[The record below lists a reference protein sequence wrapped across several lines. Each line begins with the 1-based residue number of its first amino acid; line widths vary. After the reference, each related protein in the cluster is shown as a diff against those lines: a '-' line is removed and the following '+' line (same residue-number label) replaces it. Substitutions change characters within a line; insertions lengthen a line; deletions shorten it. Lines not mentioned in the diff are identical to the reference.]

1 MSEPDGAKCP
11 RCGVPLAAG
20 GSADLCP
27 RCTLSDTRGGW
38 SEDRSDCP
46 SSPGGAHHDLSPGSL
61 IAANG
66 ATGQQPADARAHY
79 NRGITLAVQGKL
91 EEAIAEFRAEIRINP
106 DDAAAHNELGLA
118 LTDQGKLEEAIAE
131 LRAAIR
137 IDPDFANPHTNLGAA
152 LHEQGEVDE
161 AMAEF
166 RAAIRIDPD
175 LVIGHSNLGVA
186 LKMQGKLEEAIAE
199 FRSAIR
205 IDPHDA
211 DTHNELKIA
220 LEEWGKRNEA
230 IDEDRPA
237 MKSRSPASAIAAIG
251 ATLLRCLGFG
261 KRREQQPADADADAH
276 YNRGI
281 TQAEQGKR
289 EAAAAEFRSAI
300 RLKPEL
306 VGAHIGLANALA
318 EMASQMAE
326 PGPLASAAIAEFRE
340 AIRLQPDDANAHYG
354 LADALGRQGQRE
366 EAIAEYHVAIRLR
379 PQHPRFDRG
388 LGEMLTGQ
396 GAWNEVNADAAA
408 HFYLGAALTH
418 RAANTAMVIA
428 EFREAIRLQPDF
440 ADAHFRLGYALR
452 AHGEAEE
459 AIAEFRTAIRLRPDD
474 YSARGQLGFTLHRR
488 GMVDEAIAE
497 FREAIRLRPD
507 DPAAYSGLFAA
518 LRTKGDFKGALSEM
532 RKVRDLRKAV
542 AGQVQR
548 VYAAL
553 DTFGFTQAIER
564 GIAELE
570 QLAELDEKLSFVL
583 SGQAKPASAAET
595 LAFARLCS
603 EKKLHGAS
611 AEFWAQAFQADRT
624 LADDADAH
632 HRYHAACAAAL
643 AASGQGKAGRPLDLA
658 AQARLRRQ
666 ALDWL
671 RAELA
676 AWNAS
681 VGGNN
686 PPAPADLARAL
697 MAWKAEGDLAGG
709 RDPDALAR
717 LPEAERKD
725 WRALWADI
733 EALLMRASRAAIQL
747 NPHDAEPHFYL
758 GHALRDQG
766 NLNEAIAAFRAAIRL
781 QPDAAEARTCLGIA
795 LADQAK
801 LEEAITEFRAAIRI
815 DPHDAGAHCNLGL
828 ALRAKGELDEAI
840 AAFRAARDRA
850 QPGSELARQIERAL
864 AESYQ

>member
-11 RCGVPLAAG
+11 RCGAPLAAD

-27 RCTLSDTRGGW
+27 RCLLSDVRGAW
-38 SEDRSDCP
+38 SEDRSDSP
-46 SSPGGAHHDLSPGSL
+46 SSPGGAHHELSLDSL
-61 IAANG
+61 IAAIG
-66 ATGQQPADARAHY
+66 ATGQQPADADAHY
-79 NRGITLAVQGKL
+79 QRGITLAVQAKL
-91 EEAIAEFRAEIRINP
+91 EEAIAEFRAAIRINP
-106 DDAAAHNELGLA
+106 HDAYAHNEIGLA

-131 LRAAIR
+131 FRVAIR
-137 IDPDFANPHTNLGAA
+137 IDPDYANPHTNLGAA
-152 LHEQGEVDE
+152 LHEQGKVDE

-175 LVIGHSNLGVA
+175 LVIGHFNLGVA

-205 IDPHDA
+205 INPHDA
-211 DTHNELKIA
+211 YAHNQLRIA
-220 LEEWGKRNEA
+220 LEEGGERNEA

-237 MKSRSPASAIAAIG
+237 MKTRSPASAFAAIG

-261 KRREQQPADADADAH
+261 KRRGQQLADADAH

-281 TQAEQGKR
+281 TLAEQGNR
-289 EAAAAEFRSAI
+289 EGAAAEFRSAI

-306 VGAHIGLANALA
+306 VSAHIGLANALA
-318 EMASQMAE
+318 EMACQMAE
-326 PGPLASAAIAEFRE
+326 PDPLASAAIAEFRE
-340 AIRLQPDDANAHYG
+340 AIRLQPDDADAHYG
-354 LADALGRQGQRE
+354 LADTLGRQGQRE
-366 EAIAEYHVAIRLR
+366 EAIAEYRVAIRLR
-379 PQHPRFDRG
+379 PQHPRFDSG

-396 GAWNEVNADAAA
+396 GVWDEVVADAAA
-408 HFYLGAALTH
+408 HFYLGVALRH
-418 RAANTAMVIA
+418 RAANAAIVIT

-440 ADAHFRLGYALR
+440 ADAHSSLGYALR

-474 YSARGQLGFTLHRR
+474 YSTRDQLGFTLHRR

-518 LRTKGDFKGALSEM
+518 LRTKADFKGALSEM
-532 RKVRDLRKAV
+532 RKVRDLRKAGV
-542 AGQVQR
+542 GQVQR

-553 DTFGFTQAIER
+553 DAFGFTQAIER

-570 QLAELDEKLSFVL
+570 QLAKLDEKLSSVL

-611 AEFWAQAFQADRT
+611 AQFWAQAFQADRR
-624 LADDADAH
+624 LADDAGAH

-643 AASGQGKAGRPLDLA
+643 AASGEGKADPPPDLA

-681 VGGNN
+681 VGGND
-686 PPAPADLARAL
+686 PQAL
-697 MAWKAEGDLAGG
+697 METARTLTTWEAESDLAGV

-725 WRALWADI
+725 WRALWADVQ
-733 EALLMRASRAAIQL
+733 ALMMRASRAAIRL
-747 NPHDAEPHFYL
+747 NPDDAEAHFYL
-758 GHALRDQG
+758 GNALREQG
-766 NLNEAIAAFRAAIRL
+766 NLNEAIAAYRAAIQL
-781 QPDAAEARTCLGIA
+781 QPGAAEAHTSLGIT
-795 LADQAK
+795 LADQGK

-815 DPHDAGAHCNLGL
+815 DPHDAGTHCNLGL
-828 ALRAKGELDEAI
+828 ALRAKGELAEVI

-850 QPGSELARQIERAL
+850 QPGSKLARLIERAL